1 MGKVKKEETKKTPVE
16 NTSSKEKKQVV
27 QKEKK
32 VTKTSTTKGKRVDKD
47 TLMNTPKEKDSG
59 VKIMP
64 YDEETLRVFSL
75 KKMNFKDMT
84 GTQKTT
90 FVVLLVFLGLFF
102 VLMVLP
108 GLSKMLGG
116 PNIGN
121 LHFFGNNEKEEEK
134 EEENEFALEGDYI
147 TLGNNTYINVEGVK
161 FYNFTKGNNYQL
173 AYNYM
178 PSKTIEDVKALKI
191 YVEFYT
197 HTKTL
202 ISRYAFSTETNTLT
216 EGVQGLSQVKMTS
229 NNFNKAFYV
238 RVLVITDAVME
249 ELPETDPGISDPN
262 DPTAGGTGGGTGT
275 GSGTGAG
282 GGTGTG
288 GSSPANPDKSK
299 LMICSKWSMDGSLKI
314 NESMNVNIKDD
325 KVVSYDVKYVIS
337 SMINNGVPKNYST
350 YYKKMLTKFKN
361 VTKSYVYIADIQD
374 AGTTA
379 TLTYTVVLKDYTFV
393 GIPEEDFKYMSKK
406 ELEAYKKTLP
416 PYELEIKK
424 DSTRADAKKQLEA
437 VEWDC
442 D

>member
-1 MGKVKKEETKKTPVE
+1 MGKVKKEEMKKTPIE
-16 NTSSKEKKQVV
+16 NTSSKEKKQVA

-32 VTKTSTTKGKRVDKD
+32 VTKTQKPKGKRVDKD

-75 KKMNFKDMT
+75 KKMNFSDMT
-84 GTQKTT
+84 GSQKTT

-102 VLMVLP
+102 MLMILP
-108 GLSKMLGG
+108 GLSKMFGG
-116 PNIGN
+116 TTIGN
-121 LHFFGNNEKEEEK
+121 LHFFGNNNGEEKPEEEEK
-134 EEENEFALEGDYI
+134 DFALEGDYI

-202 ISRYAFSTETNTLT
+202 ISRYAFSTESNTLT

-249 ELPETDPGISDPN
+249 ELPDTDPGISDPN
-262 DPTAGGTGGGTGT
+262 DPSAGGSGGGAGT

-282 GGTGTG
+282 GGAGTG
-288 GSSPANPDKSK
+288 GSTPANPDKSK
-299 LMICSKWSMDGSLKI
+299 LMMCSKWSMDGSLKI
-314 NESMNVNIKDD
+314 NESMNVNIKND
-325 KVVSYDVKYVIS
+325 KVVSYEVKYVIT
-337 SMINNGVPKNYST
+337 SMINGIPKNYST

-361 VTKSYVYIADIQD
+361 VTKSYVYIADIFD
-374 AGTTA
+374 KGTTA
-379 TLTYTVVLKDYTFV
+379 TLTYTVVLKDRTFIE
-393 GIPEEDFKYMSKK
+393 IPEEDLKFMTKK

-416 PYELEIKK
+416 PYDLEIKK

>member
-1 MGKVKKEETKKTPVE
+1 MGKVKKEEIKKTPIE
-16 NTSSKEKKQVV
+16 NTSSKEKKQVA

-32 VTKTSTTKGKRVDKD
+32 VTKTQKPKGKRVDKD

-75 KKMNFKDMT
+75 KKMNFSDMT
-84 GTQKTT
+84 GSQKTT

-102 VLMVLP
+102 MLMILP
-108 GLSKMLGG
+108 GLSKMFGG
-116 PNIGN
+116 TIIGN
-121 LHFFGNNEKEEEK
+121 LPFFGNNNGEEEPEEEEK
-134 EEENEFALEGDYI
+134 DFALEGDYI

-202 ISRYAFSTETNTLT
+202 ISRYAFSTESNTLT

-249 ELPETDPGISDPN
+249 ELPDTDPGISDPN
-262 DPTAGGTGGGTGT
+262 DPSAGGSGGGTGT
-275 GSGTGAG
+275 GSGTRAG

-288 GSSPANPDKSK
+288 GSTPANPDKSK
-299 LMICSKWSMDGSLKI
+299 LMMCSKWSMDGSLKI
-314 NESMNVNIKDD
+314 NESMNVNIKND
-325 KVVSYDVKYVIS
+325 KVVSYEVKYVIT
-337 SMINNGVPKNYST
+337 SMINGIPKNYST
-350 YYKKMLTKFKN
+350 YYKKMLTKFKK
-361 VTKSYVYIADIQD
+361 VTKSYVYVADIFHK
-374 AGTTA
+374 GTTA
-379 TLTYTVVLKDYTFV
+379 TLTYTVVLKDRTFIE
-393 GIPEEDFKYMSKK
+393 IPEEDLKFMTKK

-416 PYELEIKK
+416 PYDLEIKK
-424 DSTRADAKKQLEA
+424 ESTRADAKKQLEA

>member
-1 MGKVKKEETKKTPVE
+1 MGGRMGKVKKEEMKKTPIE
-16 NTSSKEKKQVV
+16 NSSSKEKKQVA

-32 VTKTSTTKGKRVDKD
+32 VTKTQKPKGKRVDKD

-75 KKMNFKDMT
+75 KKMNFSDMT
-84 GTQKTT
+84 GSQKTT

-102 VLMVLP
+102 MLMILP
-108 GLSKMLGG
+108 GLSKMFGG
-116 PNIGN
+116 TTIGN
-121 LHFFGNNEKEEEK
+121 LHFFGNNNGEEKPEEEEK
-134 EEENEFALEGDYI
+134 DFALEGDYI
-147 TLGNNTYINVEGVK
+147 TLGNNTYINVEGIK

-202 ISRYAFSTETNTLT
+202 ISRYAFSTESNTLT

-249 ELPETDPGISDPN
+249 ELPDTDPGISDPN
-262 DPTAGGTGGGTGT
+262 DPSAGGSGGGTGT
-275 GSGTGAG
+275 GSG

-288 GSSPANPDKSK
+288 GSTPANPDKSK
-299 LMICSKWSMDGSLKI
+299 LMMCSKWSMDGSLKI
-314 NESMNVNIKDD
+314 NESMNVNIKND
-325 KVVSYDVKYVIS
+325 KVVSYEVKYVIT
-337 SMINNGVPKNYST
+337 SMINGIPKNYST

-361 VTKSYVYIADIQD
+361 VTKSYVYIADIFD
-374 AGTTA
+374 KGTTA
-379 TLTYTVVLKDYTFV
+379 TLTYTVVLKDRTFIE
-393 GIPEEDFKYMSKK
+393 IPEEDLKFMTKK

-416 PYELEIKK
+416 PYDLEIKK